1 MIFITK
7 TFEFSCAHS
16 YDGSPQAAEEGR
28 KFPGDILSKEVHG
41 HNYLL
46 EVTVKG
52 PVDQQSGMVINLT
65 ELKRIVQERVIHVFD
80 HRFLNW
86 EVPPFN
92 EKLPTSENISVEIWN
107 LLDGYFPRGTLHRIR
122 LYESRDFYIEYFGER
137 D

>member
-7 TFEFSCAHS
+7 TFEFSSAHY
-16 YDGSPQAAEEGR
+16 YDDSPLAADEGR

-52 PVDQQSGMVINLT
+52 SVDQQSGMVINLT
-65 ELKRIVQERVIHVFD
+65 ELKRIVQERVIQVFD

-107 LLDGYFPRGTLHRIR
+107 LLDGYFPRGALHRIR
-122 LYESRDFYIEYFGER
+122 LHESRDFYIEYFGER